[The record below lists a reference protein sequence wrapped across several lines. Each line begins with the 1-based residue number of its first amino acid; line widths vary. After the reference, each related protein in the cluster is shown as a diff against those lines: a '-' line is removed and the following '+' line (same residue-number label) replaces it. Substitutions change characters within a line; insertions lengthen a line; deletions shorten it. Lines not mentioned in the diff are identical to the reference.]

1 MALASTTERL
11 AAEMASPVEG
21 WFRRGLWVASA
32 MAGIVLLCYFATML
46 WANNELSPPE
56 SVVAA

>member
-1 MALASTTERL
+1 MALASTNERP
-11 AAEMASPVEG
+11 AAETGSPVEG
-21 WFRRGLWVASA
+21 WFQRGLWVASA